1 MFCLFAGNIGEKNS
15 KWSWGGNGSWV
26 RLQLP
31 RPSVPEMT
39 EGTCRNPS
47 CSVWSELHRALHS
60 ATAWK
65 RELFFFFSSLQKVF
79 RKSGGGAI
87 PFLFCY
93 NGPLCGDAR
102 GKSCVPALCGL
113 CCDSQSSFSGLLTGT
128 GPACGESG
136 EGLGRD
142 GADGSA
148 QRSCYSPAV
157 RAALPHR
164 GMESD

>member
-65 RELFFFFSSLQKVF
+65 RELFFFF
-79 RKSGGGAI
+79 
-87 PFLFCY
+87 
-93 NGPLCGDAR
+93 PLS
-102 GKSCVPALCGL
+102 KK
-113 CCDSQSSFSGLLTGT
+113 FSGSL
-128 GPACGESG
+128 G
-136 EGLGRD
+136 EGRYRFFFVIMGPFVEMREE
-142 GADGSA
+142 
-148 QRSCYSPAV
+148 
-157 RAALPHR
+157 RAACLRCAGFAVIPR
-164 GMESD
+164 AASLGY

>member
-1 MFCLFAGNIGEKNS
+1 MIERGHAEAFPAQCGQSCTEHCKAPQL
-15 KWSWGGNGSWV
+15 GSV
-26 RLQLP
+26 
-31 RPSVPEMT
+31 S
-39 EGTCRNPS
+39 
-47 CSVWSELHRALHS
+47 
-60 ATAWK
+60 
-65 RELFFFFSSLQKVF
+65 FFFFSSLQKVF

-93 NGPLCGDAR
+93 NGPLCGDGR
-102 GKSCVPALCGL
+102 GKSCVPALCRL
-113 CCDSQSSFSGLLTGT
+113 CRDSQGSFSVLLTGT

-157 RAALPHR
+157 RVALPHR
-164 GMESD
+164 GLESD